1 MAELQSQPSAPQPI
15 ALHPVILRRYEEQ
28 LARLENALGK
38 GVSAGDEEAA
48 EAIRDLVET
57 VTVSRDDTRPGGVC
71 VEIAGRLNSLIGGEA
86 YPSRVKGVWGKVV
99 AGVRYIVK
107 PTIAEALFCYRRAA

>member
-1 MAELQSQPSAPQPI
+1 MAELQIQPSAPQPI

-28 LARLENALGK
+28 LVRLENALGK

-71 VEIAGRLNSLIGGEA
+71 VEIAGSLNSLIGGEA
-86 YPSRVKGVWGKVV
+86 YPSRVKGVWE
-99 AGVRYIVK
+99 RW
-107 PTIAEALFCYRRAA
+107 

>member
-1 MAELQSQPSAPQPI
+1 M
-15 ALHPVILRRYEEQ
+15 
-28 LARLENALGK
+28 RLESALGK

-57 VTVSRDDTRPGGVC
+57 MTVSRDDTGPGGVC

-86 YPSRVKGVWGKVV
+86 CPSRVKGVQVTRGSGGIH
-99 AGVRYIVK
+99 ASPPPPGDLSI
-107 PTIAEALFCYRRAA
+107 IIQEAAKINKIK

>member
-38 GVSAGDEEAA
+38 GVSAGDTEAA

-57 VTVSRDDTRPGGVC
+57 VTVSRDDRRPGGVC
-71 VEIAGRLNSLIGGEA
+71 VEIAGRLNSPIGGEA
-86 YPSRVKGVWGKVV
+86 YPSRVKGV
-99 AGVRYIVK
+99 
-107 PTIAEALFCYRRAA
+107 